1 MNLAIKNLPTE
12 SKVLEIN
19 QFISGYWEN
28 DIWDAEDP
36 IFDDFKKGSLGQN
49 SS

>member
-1 MNLAIKNLPTE
+1 MNIAIKNLPTE

-36 IFDDFKKGSLGQN
+36 IFDNFRKASWEN